1 MSLSH
6 RSLVGYQLAEFAK
19 SSRLRV
25 WLFFLQLLLAVPA
38 ALSVV
43 IVDETWLY
51 VLAILGAVLLVA
63 WWVVSIL
70 YEKSREAA
78 QTARRASLLSGAFAE
93 TFSAFELS
101 ELRQRFTVTEA
112 QAKANE
118 NPSYYAT
125 QESPGARRLAE
136 MLEESAFFTSELQ
149 DFSSKAM
156 GAILVAFVAIAGLV
170 ALTVGIDLDRSSSI
184 TFVRVAL
191 SGFVF
196 AMSSD
201 VLGAFFK
208 HMSASSRAKAI
219 RNRLATLQ
227 QRDAPLIDVLL
238 VMTDYNSVVEAAP
251 ESVPYAFQLRE
262 AKLNARWAEYLAD
275 KAASGVPLTAGTTP
289 TTPTTEK
296 QDG

>member
-1 MSLSH
+1 LSLSH
-6 RSLVGYQLAEFAK
+6 QSLVGYQLAEFAK

-25 WLFFLQLLLAVPA
+25 WLFFLQLALAVPA

-51 VLAILGAVLLVA
+51 ILAIAGAVLLVI

-78 QTARRASLLSGAFAE
+78 QTARRASLLSGAFAD
-93 TFSAFELS
+93 TFSAYELS
-101 ELRQRFTVTEA
+101 ELRQRFTVTEKQA
-112 QAKANE
+112 QAKE
-118 NPSYYAT
+118 NPDYYASKET
-125 QESPGARRLAE
+125 PGPHRLAE

-149 DFSSKAM
+149 DFSGKVM
-156 GAILVAFVAIAGLV
+156 GGILIGFVVVAGLV
-170 ALTVGIDLDRSSSI
+170 ALTVGIDFDRSSSI

-208 HMSASSRAKAI
+208 HMSAAARTKAI

-227 QRDAPLIDVLL
+227 QRDAPMMDVLL

-251 ESVPYAFQLRE
+251 ESVPFAFKLRE
-262 AKLNARWAEYLAD
+262 SKLNTRWAEYLRD
-275 KAASGVPLTAGTTP
+275 KAASV
-289 TTPTTEK
+289 EK
-296 QDG
+296 MQ